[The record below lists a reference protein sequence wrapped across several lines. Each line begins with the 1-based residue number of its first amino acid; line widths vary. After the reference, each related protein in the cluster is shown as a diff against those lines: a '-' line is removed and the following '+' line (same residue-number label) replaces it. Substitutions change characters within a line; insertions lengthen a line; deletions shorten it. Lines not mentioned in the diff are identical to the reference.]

1 MNHSFDFRRNSYGK
15 LLGNKT
21 GVDIS
26 CVKEDRDLEG
36 EFPSDRAH
44 HDGAIIY
51 FPMSIK
57 IPPPNQGR
65 TSRGARQSAI
75 NCTKSCRSPER

>member
-1 MNHSFDFRRNSYGK
+1 MYK

-21 GVDIS
+21 GMDIS
-26 CVKEDRDLEG
+26 FIKEDRDLKG
-36 EFPSDRAH
+36 EFPPDRAH
-44 HDGAIIY
+44 HDEAIIY
-51 FPMSIK
+51 FSISIR
-57 IPPPNQGR
+57 IPPPGQGR